1 MNRSQTVMG
10 HFSQLND
17 DDAELLSGGVN
28 PSNPSTAY
36 NGSNYGQYLK
46 SGGTSLPN
54 PGGKLGKN
62 K

>member
-1 MNRSQTVMG
+1 MG

-17 DDAELLSGGVN
+17 EDAELLSGGVQPTTN
-28 PSNPSTAY
+28 PSSTY

-46 SGGTSLPN
+46 SGGTALPN
-54 PGGKLGKN
+54 PGGKMGKN